1 MRWGASSSW
10 SSSASPCAAV
20 SGSRGSTAGS
30 ATRSTAATRARSGS
44 PPATS
49 ATRSTCATSCEP
61 HRREA
66 MTGYL
71 KRLISSLGAYQ
82 ASNVVAKLIGVG
94 LLPVYTAYINR
105 SGYGTIELL
114 ANGVILI
121 SIVTRLGMIEAFL
134 RFYYEDEDVARRN
147 HLVRRATLFM
157 LVATTVITTL
167 LAVFAAPL
175 SRVALGRHDVAIF
188 RVAVL
193 GLWSFTNLELAY
205 AVLRVDERLRAYAT
219 ASVCNVLLTVAAT
232 VTLVVGA
239 GLGARGYLLGNYGA
253 STVVLLALWWTMRG
267 RLRAPERTP
276 GHSWAVLMRFGLPT
290 VPAEASVYLLSIV
303 DRAYIYHE

>member
-1 MRWGASSSW
+1 
-10 SSSASPCAAV
+10 
-20 SGSRGSTAGS
+20 
-30 ATRSTAATRARSGS
+30 
-44 PPATS
+44 
-49 ATRSTCATSCEP
+49 
-61 HRREA
+61 

-71 KRLISSLGAYQ
+71 RRLISSLGAYQ
-82 ASNVVAKLIGVG
+82 VSNVVAKLIGVA

-121 SIVTRLGMIEAFL
+121 SILARLGMIEAFL
-134 RFYYEDEDVARRN
+134 RFYYEDEDTARRN
-147 HLVRRATLFM
+147 HLIRRATVFM
-157 LVATTVITTL
+157 LVATTVTAALL
-167 LAVFAAPL
+167 LALAGPL
-175 SRVALGRHDVAIF
+175 SRVALGRHEITIF

-253 STVVLLALWWTMRG
+253 STIVLLALWWTLRH
-267 RLRAPERTP
+267 RLRDP
-276 GHSWAVLMRFGLPT
+276 
-290 VPAEASVYLLSIV
+290 
-303 DRAYIYHE
+303 